1 MSQRNQYI
9 QLALANEI
17 RDIDAIA
24 EAYEQANKFDD
35 AGFTNI
41 EQNQVAPMKG
51 YFTKPVSQISDWGT
65 ISEITDASGNK
76 RPLQDVIN
84 TMPDYQVY
92 VDATGRPIQGN
103 SNNSST
109 FSSQNN
115 GVNPTVAAMPNA
127 GDMMSLN
134 PSSQKYWYTNQ
145 WGAPV
150 RDSGIFGSQ
159 AIDPSND
166 LFYLMAP
173 ALGVEDVIAGR
184 LMTSI
189 GRGVNEAM
197 RPIRNA
203 KRTYDKAGRRFNSYE
218 GKSNDKFIED
228 RRYTNGVMEAAKGKT
243 LRDNVI
249 TDDMK
254 RGLIKGAID
263 EKAKARMVY
272 YRDDILEMRA
282 KGYDTSE
289 YELIA
294 PEYISFCNKMG
305 LDPNSATTAAQFIQR
320 QSRST
325 RAIADINDPVKA
337 EEVLTTAYNSRGDR
351 LGGDQLGTDGGLYTS
366 NNGGVKSTRE
376 NPLEDN
382 IPNRFSTGLSTVDG
396 ISRGTVADLHTDF
409 GIDPSL
415 PPMEQI
421 KAFKAKQVDGNMLG
435 PMLNIYKGVESSARK
450 KIYDSDE
457 SLKAVYGPYFGDK
470 TMERVLITH
479 QPSEQVAKIVDKVNT
494 ERAGHRTE
502 LFNRFGEAEGGH
514 QFENGNFLPYNEAL
528 TPETVNRYLGYLNTV
543 DAPTINLQE
552 LSMSRGP
559 KGQKMFKD
567 LMTPVEESA
576 WNQATGRVAKRN
588 ELQGKIIDGDAGF
601 AYKLFELL
609 NPTLVKSKRELGK
622 MENVG
627 DVFLG
632 PKDRIGMG
640 RSWKK

>member
-9 QLALANEI
+9 QLALANGI
-17 RDIDAIA
+17 RDIDTIA

-84 TMPDYQVY
+84 TMPDYQIY

-189 GRGVNEAM
+189 GKGVNEAM
-197 RPIRNA
+197 RPIRNV
-203 KRTYDKAGRRFNSYE
+203 KRTYDKAGRRFKEYKGDGPIKAGTDFAENVHADYDYAHVAT
-218 GKSNDKFIED
+218 SNAVKKAIKKNE
-228 RRYTNGVMEAAKGKT
+228 
-243 LRDNVI
+243 I
-249 TDDMK
+249 TDEMYESVVGK
-254 RGLIKGAID
+254 EIKNRAQ
-263 EKAKARMVY
+263 ERAAFY
-272 YRDDILEMRA
+272 ADDIAAMKS
-282 KGYDTSE
+282 KGYDTNE
-289 YELIA
+289 YELVA
-294 PEYISFCNKMG
+294 PEYLSFCNKMG
-305 LDPNSATTAAQFIQR
+305 LNPNEAASAAQFIQR

-325 RAIADINDPVKA
+325 RAIVDIEDPVKA
-337 EEVLTTAYNSRGDR
+337 EEVLTTATNTRGDR
-351 LGGDQLGTDGGLYTS
+351 LGGDQLETNGGLYTS
-366 NNGGVKSTRE
+366 NSGGVKNTKES
-376 NPLEDN
+376 PYEDT
-382 IPNRFSTGLSTVDG
+382 IPNRFSTSLYNKESK
-396 ISRGTVADLHTDF
+396 GTVADLHTDF

-421 KAFKAKQVDGNMLG
+421 KAFKEKQIDGNMLG
-435 PMLNIYKGVESSARK
+435 ELFKTYLGGGRKTGVRTKTYNAEQ
-450 KIYDSDE
+450 D
-457 SLKAVYGPYFGDK
+457 LKAVYGPYFEGGIN
-470 TMERVLITH
+470 ERVLVTKL
-479 QPSEQVAKIVDKVNT
+479 PEEKVATIVDKVNT
-494 ERAGHRTE
+494 ERVGDRTS
-502 LFNRFGEAEGGH
+502 LFNRFGATEGG
-514 QFENGNFLPYNEAL
+514 YN
-528 TPETVNRYLGYLNTV
+528 LN
-543 DAPTINLQE
+543 
-552 LSMSRGP
+552 M
-559 KGQKMFKD
+559 
-567 LMTPVEESA
+567 
-576 WNQATGRVAKRN
+576 
-588 ELQGKIIDGDAGF
+588 KISF
-601 AYKLFELL
+601 HTMNHLRLRL
-609 NPTLVKSKRELGK
+609 
-622 MENVG
+622 
-627 DVFLG
+627 
-632 PKDRIGMG
+632 
-640 RSWKK
+640 